1 MSKTN
6 KVTLEAFQFDGA
18 ARLPQY
24 VEILRNEPYVKYG
37 ETNNLYSSFQ
47 VFFQNVPVHRA
58 CLQSKI
64 YGIQGKELTT
74 EDPAHQEL
82 IMFANP
88 TEDIYSLYKKLVKD
102 YVVLG
107 SFGLQV
113 IRSNDGGI
121 AHFYHTPVDKWRSG
135 KAGEDDIVRDFYFSE
150 NWDRYRDNRYKP
162 FRVAAF
168 NMENTEDA
176 RQYYYYKDYEPN
188 GQFYYGY
195 PTYISAVPSLQLAVE
210 VVNHHLSSIQSN
222 LTPSMALSLVGE
234 IPPATERQDIM
245 DKLKN
250 IYGGTNGQKFFLN
263 FIESNEQK
271 PQVDVITPNTT
282 DGLYENITS
291 QVTQNIIT
299 AHQITSPLLLG
310 IRETGAT
317 GLGSNKDE
325 ILISYNHFINTSC
338 KPVQRLIL
346 GELERMIFLKTKVKV
361 KLVLEQNPILDIEEL
376 PNEIGVAPKAGEV
389 SSTLPEPGSETEMS
403 INQNIKGMSGREWQN
418 MMRVIREFNKS
429 KLSYQQAK
437 QILMS
442 GYGLSNED
450 VNVWL
455 GEEEIENETI

>member
-1 MSKTN
+1 MSKS
-6 KVTLEAFQFDGA
+6 KITLEAFQFDGA

-37 ETNNLYSSFQ
+37 ETNNLYSTFQ
-47 VFFQNVPVHRA
+47 LYYQNVPVHRA

-64 YGIQGKELTT
+64 SGVIGKSLTT

-88 TEDIYSLYKKLVKD
+88 TEDIYSLYKKIVKD

-121 AHFYHTPVDKWRSG
+121 AHFYHSPVDKWRSG
-135 KAGEDDIVRDFYFSE
+135 KAGEDDIVRDYYFSE
-150 NWDRYRDNRYKP
+150 NWDRHRDNRYKP
-162 FRVAAF
+162 HRVAAF
-168 NMENTEDA
+168 NMENKEDP
-176 RQYYYYKDYEPN
+176 RQFYYYKDYEPN
-188 GQFYYGY
+188 AQFYYGY
-195 PTYISAVPSLQLAVE
+195 PQYISAVPSLQLATE

-263 FIESNEQK
+263 FIESSEQK
-271 PQVDVITPNTT
+271 PQVDVITPTTT

-310 IRETGAT
+310 IREAGST

-338 KPVQRLIL
+338 KPIQRIIL
-346 GELERMIFLKTKVKV
+346 GELERMIFLKTKTKV
-361 KLVLEQNPILDIEEL
+361 KLVLEQNPILDVEEF
-376 PNEIGVAPKAGEV
+376 PTDAGITSKPGEV
-389 SSTLPEPGSETEMS
+389 TSKLPDPGSDTEMS
-403 INQNIKGMSGREWQN
+403 INENIKRLSGREYQGL
-418 MMRVIREFNKS
+418 MRIVREYTKNKITRE
-429 KLSYQQAK
+429 QAK
-437 QILMS
+437 QMLKS
-442 GYGLSNED
+442 GYGLTEED
-450 VNVWL
+450 CAAWL
-455 GEEEIENETI
+455 GEEEETI

>member
-47 VFFQNVPVHRA
+47 VYFQNVPVHRA

-150 NWDRYRDNRYKP
+150 NWDRYRDQRYKP
-162 FRVAAF
+162 IRVAAF
-168 NMENTEDA
+168 NMENTTDA

-245 DKLKN
+245 DKLRS

-263 FIESNEQK
+263 FIESSEQK
-271 PQVDVITPNTT
+271 PQVDVITPSTT

-310 IRETGAT
+310 IREAGAT

-325 ILISYNHFINTSC
+325 ILVSYNHFINTSC

-346 GELERMIFLKTKVKV
+346 GELERMIFIKTKVKV
-361 KLVLEQNPILDIEEL
+361 KLVLEQNPILDIEDTGS
-376 PNEIGVAPKAGEV
+376 EIGVNPKAGEV
-389 SSTLPEPGSETEMS
+389 TSTLPQPGSETEMS
-403 INQNIKGMSGREWQN
+403 INDNLKKLSGREYQN
-418 MMRVIREFNKS
+418 LMRIIREYSKNKITREM
-429 KLSYQQAK
+429 AK
-437 QILMS
+437 QMLKS
-442 GYGLSNED
+442 GYGLTEEECSAY
-450 VNVWL
+450 L
-455 GEEEIENETI
+455 GEEEIETI